1 MSQIQ
6 QALEAL
12 KTNQNY
18 QVLVN
23 ELKSLQSNVENLIFD
38 ESTDEKSL
46 KALIIKRNTIKNF
59 IELPDDVINIEKLKD
74 FNKIDSATDSN
85 ES

>member
-1 MSQIQ
+1 MW
-6 QALEAL
+6 
-12 KTNQNY
+12 KTWY
-18 QVLVN
+18 SM
-23 ELKSLQSNVENLIFD
+23 SLQMKN
-38 ESTDEKSL
+38 L